1 MSVYI
6 SFLIYMTFHNHLHE
20 HTKDENESFFFR
32 YAVAIGILGMALSF
46 IGNVKQTNEMYP
58 LFMYDNSTEVH
69 PSYRFLVI
77 PASFVFS
84 VCSDVC
90 LIIYGIIMND
100 IVIIGYAIL
109 NTVVI
114 LFLMIQIHYDHN
126 KKTMQNHSDLKCLNV
141 SES

>member
-77 PASFVFS
+77 NFLKN
-84 VCSDVC
+84 
-90 LIIYGIIMND
+90 LIKFRFIDSIKALW
-100 IVIIGYAIL
+100 IV
-109 NTVVI
+109 
-114 LFLMIQIHYDHN
+114 
-126 KKTMQNHSDLKCLNV
+126 
-141 SES
+141 